1 MASRSR
7 TPSIDV
13 RWNLRAV
20 MAQKGLFAT
29 SDLVPLLAS
38 RGVVLSRE
46 QVYRLVTKTPQ
57 RLSLVTLGALCD
69 IFECSPNELWRRS
82 APREHGSHRRKVG
95 EPAGE
100 VMPAVRFAHPRRRRV
115 SHL

>member
-1 MASRSR
+1 MMANRSR
-7 TPSIDV
+7 APSV
-13 RWNLRAV
+13 GVHWNLRAV

-69 IFECSPNELWRRS
+69 IFECSPNELIEPLKAAELQPAKSPGRAAV
-82 APREHGSHRRKVG
+82 APIRPKRARITPEKGR
-95 EPAGE
+95 
-100 VMPAVRFAHPRRRRV
+100 
-115 SHL
+115 

>member
-1 MASRSR
+1 MANRTR
-7 TPSIDV
+7 TPTIGV

-57 RLSLVTLGALCD
+57 RLSLVTLCALCD
-69 IFECSPNELWRRS
+69 IFECSPNELIEPLKGADPQPTKSPGRAAV
-82 APREHGSHRRKVG
+82 APIRPKRARITPEKGR
-95 EPAGE
+95 
-100 VMPAVRFAHPRRRRV
+100 
-115 SHL
+115 

>member
-57 RLSLVTLGALCD
+57 RLNLVTLGALCD
-69 IFECSPNELWRRS
+69 IFECSPNELIEPLKGAQLQPTKPPGRAAV
-82 APREHGSHRRKVG
+82 APIRPKRARITPEKGR
-95 EPAGE
+95 
-100 VMPAVRFAHPRRRRV
+100 
-115 SHL
+115 

>member
-1 MASRSR
+1 MANRSR
-7 TPSIDV
+7 TPSIGV

-69 IFECSPNELWRRS
+69 IFECSPNELIEPLKDRQLQPTKSPGRAAV
-82 APREHGSHRRKVG
+82 APIRPKRARITPEKGR
-95 EPAGE
+95 
-100 VMPAVRFAHPRRRRV
+100 
-115 SHL
+115 

>member
-1 MASRSR
+1 MANRSR
-7 TPSIDV
+7 TPSIGV

-57 RLSLVTLGALCD
+57 RLNLVTLGALCD
-69 IFECSPNELWRRS
+69 IFECSPNELIEPLKG
-82 APREHGSHRRKVG
+82 APGR
-95 EPAGE
+95 A
-100 VMPAVRFAHPRRRRV
+100 AVAPIRPKRARITPEKGR
-115 SHL
+115 

>member
-1 MASRSR
+1 
-7 TPSIDV
+7 V

-20 MAQKGLFAT
+20 MAQNGLFAT

-57 RLSLVTLGALCD
+57 RLSLVTLCALCD
-69 IFECSPNELWRRS
+69 IFECSPNELIEPLKGAELQPTTPPGRAAVAPIRPKRARITPESRR
-82 APREHGSHRRKVG
+82 
-95 EPAGE
+95 
-100 VMPAVRFAHPRRRRV
+100 
-115 SHL
+115 

>member
-1 MASRSR
+1 MASRGR

-13 RWNLRAV
+13 RWHLRAV

-57 RLSLVTLGALCD
+57 RLNLVTLGALCD
-69 IFECSPNELWRRS
+69 IFECSPNELIEPLKGAQLQPTK
-82 APREHGSHRRKVG
+82 APGR
-95 EPAGE
+95 A
-100 VMPAVRFAHPRRRRV
+100 AVAPIRPKRARITPEKGR
-115 SHL
+115 